1 MVSGFDN
8 SGGWCHAVGDGVGVD
23 AVGMAPKTNAG
34 GSEEEEGALD

>member
-1 MVSGFDN
+1 VSGFDN
-8 SGGWCHAVGDGVGVD
+8 SGGWCHAVGDGVVD